1 MNISYLSTLTPS
13 SDSQEDKDESSK
25 KPLRTLLSFSFDAL
39 FSYTSKKLLMN
50 LLNIILG
57 DPEINKQTAVFYTS
71 KTSVSSFF
79 LPTTSLW
86 VSLDYCIVLLLLKEH
101 LLI

>member
-1 MNISYLSTLTPS
+1 
-13 SDSQEDKDESSK
+13 
-25 KPLRTLLSFSFDAL
+25 
-39 FSYTSKKLLMN
+39 MN

-57 DPEINKQTAVFYTS
+57 DPEVNKHTAVFYTA
-71 KTSVSSFF
+71 KTSVSSSF

-101 LLI
+101 LLP

>member
-1 MNISYLSTLTPS
+1 
-13 SDSQEDKDESSK
+13 
-25 KPLRTLLSFSFDAL
+25 
-39 FSYTSKKLLMN
+39 MN

-57 DPEINKQTAVFYTS
+57 DPKVNKHTAVFYTA
-71 KTSVSSFF
+71 KTSVLSFF

-86 VSLDYCIVLLLLKEH
+86 VYLDYCIVLLLLKEH